1 MCFKISKSLRN
12 ALGIILILQVGY
24 IILSMEQYYLI
35 FVVVLFALAISDLV
49 VGVSNDA
56 VNFLNSAIGSK
67 AAPKW
72 LIFSV
77 AGLGILIGAT
87 FSSGMMEVARKGIF
101 NPEMFFLS
109 EVMIIFLTVMITDVI
124 LLDLFNTLGLPTS
137 TTVSMIFE
145 LLGASIAASV
155 IKIVRSGQSLAD
167 LPDFINS
174 EKAFTIIIGI
184 FLSVAL
190 ALFFGS
196 VVQYIARIIF
206 SFRIHKTLP
215 YYGALFG
222 GLSIAAMTHF
232 LIIKGL
238 KGTTFVSEELMAFMT
253 DHIFSILMI
262 SFIGWT
268 IILQLLYWLFKID
281 IPKII
286 VLIGTFGLAMAFAGN
301 DLVNFIGAPVA
312 GFQSY
317 NIWMNHGAGL
327 APDQFSMG
335 LLNGDISTPTY
346 MLFIAGFIMVITLVT
361 SRKART
367 VIATTVDLSRQYEG
381 EERFASSS
389 VSRIIVRNTILINK
403 QIKRILPEKLL
414 RQIDT
419 RFEGL
424 PQTPR
429 KKGEDKASFDTIRA
443 AVNLIVAGILI
454 SIGTSMK
461 LPLSTTYVTFM
472 VAMGTSLSDRAWG
485 RDSAVYRIS
494 GVFAVIGGWF
504 MTAIIAFTLAATI
517 CAIISVSG
525 SFMVFIFIA
534 LDIFLI
540 VKTQIAFRKKSEAKK
555 TEEEE
560 GITETDETEKV
571 MEKIKKQVVNAIGTV
586 NKIFSHSIES
596 FLEENR
602 SDLKEAIELEDAFNR
617 KTKKMKS
624 KITNVIGTLQ
634 QQDSLEIGHF
644 YVQLV
649 DYLREVH
656 HSLNYLLDPL
666 HEHLENNHKPFT
678 PSQVKELKLFIDE
691 ANSFLKTSLN
701 AVRDEK
707 FEEIDNIIRQK
718 DELINKLA
726 ALEKSQIKRIRTQE
740 VNTRNAVLFFNIL
753 SETKNLLMNYVNL
766 IRAQRD
772 FFLGAKKL

>member
-1 MCFKISKSLRN
+1 
-12 ALGIILILQVGY
+12 
-24 IILSMEQYYLI
+24 MEQYYLI
-35 FVVVLFALAISDLV
+35 LVVVLFALAVSDLV

-67 AAPKW
+67 AASKW
-72 LIFSV
+72 LIFTV
-77 AGLGILIGAT
+77 ASIGILIGAT

-101 NPEMFFLS
+101 NPDMFVFS
-109 EVMIIFLTVMITDVI
+109 EVMIIFLSVVIADVI

-137 TTVSMIFE
+137 TTVSLVFE
-145 LLGASIAASV
+145 LLGASVAASA
-155 IKIVRSGQSLAD
+155 IKILHSGRSLFTI
-167 LPDFINS
+167 PDFINT
-174 EKAFTIIIGI
+174 EKAFTIISGI
-184 FLSVAL
+184 FLSVAI
-190 ALFFGS
+190 AFVVGS

-206 SFRIHKTLP
+206 SFRINKTLP
-215 YYGALFG
+215 LYGALFG

-238 KGTTFVSEELMAFMT
+238 KGSNFISKEQLTFMT
-253 DHIFSILMI
+253 DHIFAILMI

-268 IILQLLYWLFKID
+268 VILQLLYWSFKIN

-301 DLVNFIGAPVA
+301 DLVNFIGVTVA

-317 NIWMNHGAGL
+317 HIWLGNGAS
-327 APDQFSMG
+327 APDQFYMG
-335 LLNGDISTPTY
+335 TLKGNLAAPEY
-346 MLFIAGFIMVITLVT
+346 MLVIAGLIMVITLIT
-361 SRKART
+361 SRKARN
-367 VIATTVDLSRQYEG
+367 VIATTVDLSRQTEG
-381 EERFASSS
+381 DERFGSSQ
-389 VSRIIVRNTILINK
+389 VSRMIVRHTIFINK
-403 QIKRILPEKLL
+403 QIRRILPDKLL
-414 RQIDT
+414 KQIDS
-419 RFEGL
+419 RFESL
-424 PQTPR
+424 PETPR
-429 KKGEDKASFDTIRA
+429 KKGEVKASFDTVRA
-443 AVNLIVAGILI
+443 AVNLMVASILI
-454 SIGTSMK
+454 SWGTSMK

-472 VAMGTSLSDRAWG
+472 VAMGSSLSDRAWG

-494 GVFAVIGGWF
+494 GVFTVIGGWF
-504 MTAIIAFTLAATI
+504 ITAFVAFSLAAII
-517 CAIISVSG
+517 CGIISLSG
-525 SFMVFIFIA
+525 TFMVFIFIA

-540 VKTQIAFRKKSEAKK
+540 VKTQIAFRKKTEARK

-560 GITETDETEKV
+560 GITETDETDKV
-571 MEKIKKQVVNAIGTV
+571 IEKIKKQVINAIGTV

-602 SDLKEAIELEDAFNR
+602 GDLKEAIELEDGFNR

-644 YVQLV
+644 YVQLI

-678 PSQVKELKLFIDE
+678 LSQVKELKLFIDE
-691 ANSFLKTSLN
+691 ANSFLRTSLN

-707 FEEIDNIIRQK
+707 FDEIDNIIRQK

-726 ALEKSQIKRIRTQE
+726 ALEKSQIKRIRIQE

-753 SETKNLLMNYVNL
+753 TETKNFLMNYVNL